1 MLVATA
7 PPPMPRNPA
16 ARAPALH
23 LSLAHAPQLQA
34 PGAAAV
40 SLSLLDGAL
49 LAWLALEGPTPRAHL
64 AALLWPHS
72 EPEAARNSLRQR
84 LFKLRQHSSVPLLGS
99 GATLTLAEG
108 VTHDL
113 FDADSVL
120 GDEALAI
127 GPEFD
132 AWLAQQ
138 RLRRSDR
145 LQQQLRELC
154 EGAEAVAD
162 WPDALAHAQELLA
175 LAPTSEE
182 AHRRLMRLHYLAGDR
197 SAALLAFDTC
207 ERMLKNEV
215 GARPSATTLAL
226 LATIEQSQ
234 PPLARVPAGRCVP
247 ASVLRPPRLVGR
259 AAPWRAIEDAW
270 AAGQLVLLSG
280 EGGMGKSRLAGD
292 FAAARGVAV
301 TAGARPGDERSP
313 YAAFSRLLRA
323 LPARVWPALAEPL
336 RRELARLLPELGDAP
351 PPLQGDPPRTRFF
364 NAVAAL
370 FGPGTAAAEGV
381 CFDDLHL
388 ADEASL
394 ELLQYVVDAHPGR
407 WLVGVRLA
415 EARPAARQLVDA
427 WLSRP
432 EAVHVPLQPLTL
444 AEVEELVDSLGLDG
458 VSGAQAAPALLQRSG
473 GNPLFLLETLKAGWL
488 QGGAAGRGELALAR
502 GTAPGVHALI
512 ERRISRLSTAAV
524 QVARCA
530 AVSAPDFSIELAA
543 HVLALRTIDLADPCA
558 ELEAAQVLVDGAFVH
573 DLVFEAALASVP
585 AAVARQLHAEVAAFL
600 ATRHGEPVRLA
611 AHWAAAERWREAAPA
626 YAAAA
631 GRALEAGRTAEAA
644 ALLADTAAAFHRGG
658 CGSERFAA
666 LVERARLLAS
676 SNPGPQA
683 QAAAVEVQALARDA
697 SQRLAALDVQL
708 TLAMSRSETHL
719 QLDTGR
725 QALAAARAAG
735 RADLELRFALL
746 VADALCDLRRAGEA
760 VAMLEPY
767 AAWARTQGAPQLHFD
782 YCIGMGLALDYADR
796 LREALPAWDSARDVA
811 QRAGRPDLV
820 WQALANAAS
829 TQAKMGFV
837 DRAAGQVEQAC
848 RIAQAESGDAAA
860 ELSVRVQQ
868 TRVTWA
874 HRLRDLGQ
882 YAPALALLEGA
893 LATFERTASTADA
906 AGAEHRLA
914 QLFQQLGQ
922 PARAKQL
929 LEPERNGLPPGLA
942 MMRLVHRADLAHQ
955 LGRDGLPLLR
965 QALAVIDSPDDVYH
979 RVASLFATRL
989 LPPDEGEALATSL
1002 AAWASARERL
1012 GMALAGH
1019 VRAAACAL
1027 VLGAPRRA
1035 RPHTEAALHLAA
1047 ERRPDSFYLP
1057 ELWLVAGQVDAA
1069 LGHAAAAATHWRT
1082 GAAWVR
1088 RTATEHVPPAYQ
1100 ESFLRRNAVN
1110 AELLQRAPASA

>member
-1 MLVATA
+1 
-7 PPPMPRNPA
+7 MPSTPA
-16 ARAPALH
+16 ARAPGPR
-23 LSLAHAPQLQA
+23 LSLARAPRLQA

-40 SLSLLDGAL
+40 PLSLLDGAL
-49 LAWLALEGPTPRAHL
+49 LAWLALEGPTPRARI
-64 AALLWPHS
+64 AALLWPQS

-84 LFKLRQHSSVPLLGS
+84 LFKLRHHGGLPLLAS
-99 GATLTLAEG
+99 GAALALAED

-120 GDEALAI
+120 GDEPLAI

-138 RLRRSDR
+138 RARRSDR

-154 EGAEAVAD
+154 EGAEAAAD
-162 WPDALAHAQELLA
+162 WPDALAHAHELLA

-197 SAALLAFDTC
+197 SAALLAFDAC

-215 GARPSATTLAL
+215 GARPSPATLAL
-226 LATIEQSQ
+226 LATIEQVQ
-234 PPLARVPAGRCVP
+234 PPLALVPAGRRVP

-259 AAPWRAIEDAW
+259 TAPWQAIEDAW
-270 AAGQLVLLSG
+270 ASGQLVLLSG

-292 FAAARGVAV
+292 FAAAHGVAV

-323 LPARVWPALAEPL
+323 LPAATWAVLAPPL
-336 RRELARLLPELGDAP
+336 RRELARLLPELGEAP
-351 PPLQGDPPRTRFF
+351 PPLQGDTQRTRFF

-370 FGPGTAAAEGV
+370 FGPGSVAAVGV

-388 ADEASL
+388 TDEASL
-394 ELLQYVVDAHPGR
+394 ELLQYIVDARPGR
-407 WLVGVRLA
+407 WLVGARLA
-415 EARPAARQLVDA
+415 EARPAARRLVDA

-444 AEVEELVDSLGLDG
+444 AEVAELVDSLGLDG
-458 VSGAQAAPALLQRSG
+458 VAGRQAAPALLQRSG
-473 GNPLFLLETLKAGWL
+473 GNPLYLLETLKAGWL
-488 QGGAAGRGELALAR
+488 QGSVGGELAVAR
-502 GTAPGVHALI
+502 GSSPGVHALI

-530 AVSAPDFSIELAA
+530 AVAAPDFSIELAA

-600 ATRHGEPVRLA
+600 AMRQGDPARLA
-611 AHWAAAERWREAAPA
+611 HHWAAAERWREAAPA
-626 YAAAA
+626 FGAAAE
-631 GRALEAGRTAEAA
+631 RALEAGRTADAA
-644 ALLADTAAAFHRGG
+644 ALLAEAAAAYARAGLAG
-658 CGSERFAA
+658 PRFDA
-666 LVERARLLAS
+666 LVDRARLLAN
-676 SNPGPQA
+676 SNSGPLA
-683 QAAAVEVQALARDA
+683 QAAVAEVQALAQDA
-697 SQRLAALDVQL
+697 PQRMTALDVQL

-719 QLDTGR
+719 QLDAGR
-725 QALAAARAAG
+725 QALAAARDAG

-760 VAMLEPY
+760 VALLEPY
-767 AAWARTQGAPQLHFD
+767 AAWAKAHAAPEMHFD
-782 YCIGMGLALDYADR
+782 YCSGMGMALDYADR

-811 QRAGRPDLV
+811 QRAARPDLV
-820 WQALANAAS
+820 WRALANAAS

-837 DRAAGQVEQAC
+837 DRAAQQVEQAC
-848 RIAQAESGDAAA
+848 RIAQAEVGDAAA
-860 ELSVRVQQ
+860 EPSVRMQQ

-874 HRLRDLGQ
+874 HRLRDLGH
-882 YAPALALLEGA
+882 YAPALALLESA
-893 LATFERTASTADA
+893 LATFERTASIADA

-922 PARAKQL
+922 PARAQHL
-929 LEPERNGLPPGLA
+929 LAPERSGLPPGLA

-965 QALAVIDSPDDVYH
+965 QALAVIDRPDDVYH
-979 RVASLFATRL
+979 RLASLFATRL

-1027 VLGAPRRA
+1027 ALGAPRRA
-1035 RPHTEAALHLAA
+1035 RPHIEAALHLAA

-1057 ELWLVAGQVDAA
+1057 ELWRVAGQVEAA
-1069 LGHAAAAATHWRT
+1069 LGHTAAAGKHWRT
-1082 GAAWVR
+1082 GAAWVQ
-1088 RTATEHVPPAYQ
+1088 RTAAEHVPPAYQ

-1110 AELLQRAPASA
+1110 ADLLQRAASAGA

>member
-1 MLVATA
+1 
-7 PPPMPRNPA
+7 MPRTSA
-16 ARAPALH
+16 HRATGPH
-23 LSLAHAPQLQA
+23 LSLAHAPLLHA

-40 SLSLLDGAL
+40 ALSLLDGAL
-49 LAWLALEGPTPRAHL
+49 LAWLALEGPTARAHL

-72 EPEAARNSLRQR
+72 ETEAARNSLRQR
-84 LFKLRQHSSVPLLGS
+84 LFKLRQHCRAPLL
-99 GATLTLAEG
+99 ATGTTLALADG

-132 AWLAQQ
+132 SWLTQQ
-138 RLRRSDR
+138 RARRSDR
-145 LQQQLRELC
+145 LQQSLRELC
-154 EGAEAVAD
+154 EGAEAAAD

-182 AHRRLMRLHYLAGDR
+182 AHRRLMRLHYLSGNR
-197 SAALLAFDTC
+197 SAALLAFDAC

-215 GARPSATTLAL
+215 GARPSAATLAL
-226 LATIEQSQ
+226 LATIEQVQ
-234 PPLARVPAGRCVP
+234 APLALVPAGRRVP

-259 AAPWRAIEDAW
+259 AAPWQAIEDAW
-270 AAGQLVLLSG
+270 ERGQPVLLSG

-292 FAAARGVAV
+292 FAAAHGVSVA
-301 TAGARPGDERSP
+301 AGARPGDARSP

-323 LPARVWPALAEPL
+323 LPGPVWPTLAPPL
-336 RRELARLLPELGDAP
+336 RRELSRLLPELGEAP
-351 PPLQGDPPRTRFF
+351 PALQGDTQRTRFF

-370 FGPGTAAAEGV
+370 FGPGSAAADGV
-381 CFDDLHL
+381 WFDDLHL
-388 ADEASL
+388 ADDASL

-407 WLVGVRLA
+407 WLVGARLA
-415 EARPAARQLVDA
+415 EAPPTARRLADA
-427 WLSRP
+427 WLSRS
-432 EAVHVPLQPLTL
+432 EAAHVPLQALTL
-444 AEVEELVDSLGLDG
+444 AEVAELVDSLGLDG
-458 VSGAQAAPALLQRSG
+458 YTGRRAAPALLQRSG

-488 QGGAAGRGELALAR
+488 QGAADGGGELAVAR
-502 GTAPGVHALI
+502 GASPGVHALI
-512 ERRISRLSTAAV
+512 ERRISRLSSAAV

-530 AVSAPDFSIELAA
+530 AVAAPDFSIELAA

-600 ATRHGEPVRLA
+600 ATRHGEPARLA
-611 AHWAAAERWREAAPA
+611 HHWVAAERWREAAKA
-626 YAAAA
+626 FRAAA
-631 GRALEAGRTAEAA
+631 GRALEAGRTADAAVLLAEAA
-644 ALLADTAAAFHRGG
+644 AAFQRSGLG
-658 CGSERFAA
+658 NERFEA
-666 LVERARLLAS
+666 LVDRARLLAN
-676 SNPGPQA
+676 SNPGPLA
-683 QAAAVEVQALARDA
+683 QAAVAEVQVLAQDA
-697 SQRLAALDVQL
+697 SQRLAALDVAL
-708 TLAMSRSETHL
+708 TLAMGRSETHL
-719 QLDTGR
+719 QLDAGR

-735 RADLELRFALL
+735 RADLELRFATL

-760 VAMLEPY
+760 LALLEPY
-767 AAWARTQGAPQLHFD
+767 AAWARAHAAPEMHFD
-782 YCIGMGLALDYADR
+782 YWSGMGMALDYADR
-796 LREALPAWDSARDVA
+796 LREALPAWDNARDVA

-820 WQALANAAS
+820 WRALANASS

-837 DRAAGQVEQAC
+837 DRAALQVEQAC
-848 RIAQAESGDAAA
+848 QIAQAEGGDAEAA
-860 ELSVRVQQ
+860 PSVRVQQ
-868 TRVTWA
+868 ARVTWA
-874 HRLRDLGQ
+874 HRLRDLGH
-882 YAPALALLEGA
+882 YAPALALLEDA
-893 LATFERTASTADA
+893 LATFERTAAGADA

-929 LEPERNGLPPGLA
+929 LEPERGGLPPGLA

-965 QALAVIDSPDDVYH
+965 QALTVIDRPDDVYH
-979 RVASLFATRL
+979 RLASLFATRL
-989 LPPDEGEALATSL
+989 LPPDEGEAVATSL

-1027 VLGAPRRA
+1027 ALGAPRRA
-1035 RPHTEAALHLAA
+1035 RPHVEAALHLGA

-1057 ELWLVAGQVDAA
+1057 ELWLVAGQVEAA
-1069 LGHAAAAATHWRT
+1069 LGHAAAAMAHWQT
-1082 GAAWVR
+1082 GAGWVQ
-1088 RTATEHVPPAYQ
+1088 RTAAAHVPPAYR

-1110 AELLQRAPASA
+1110 AELLQRVAAGA

>member
-1 MLVATA
+1 MA
-7 PPPMPRNPA
+7 RNPA

-23 LSLAHAPQLQA
+23 LSLAHAPRLQA
-34 PGAAAV
+34 PGVAGV
-40 SLSLLDGAL
+40 PLSLLDGAL
-49 LAWLALEGPTPRAHL
+49 LAWLALEGPTPRGRV

-84 LFKLRQHSSVPLLGS
+84 LFKLRQHSAAPLLGS
-99 GATLTLAEG
+99 GAALALAEG

-113 FDADSVL
+113 LDADGVL
-120 GDEALAI
+120 GDEPLAI

-154 EGAEAVAD
+154 EGAEAAAD
-162 WPDALAHAQELLA
+162 WPDALAHAHELLA
-175 LAPTSEE
+175 LAPTSED
-182 AHRRLMRLHYLAGDR
+182 AHCRLMRLHYLAGDR
-197 SAALLAFDTC
+197 SAALLAFDAC
-207 ERMLKNEV
+207 ERLLKDEV
-215 GARPSATTLAL
+215 GARPSPATLAL
-226 LATIEQSQ
+226 LATIEQVP
-234 PPLARVPAGRCVP
+234 PPLALVPAGRRVP

-259 AAPWRAIEDAW
+259 AAPWQAIEDAW

-292 FAAARGVAV
+292 FASAHGVAV
-301 TAGARPGDERSP
+301 AAGARPGDERSP

-323 LPARVWPALAEPL
+323 LPGGVWAALAAPL
-336 RRELARLLPELGDAP
+336 RQELARLLPELGDAP
-351 PPLQGDPPRTRFF
+351 PPLQGDTQRARFF

-370 FGPGTAAAEGV
+370 FGPGSAAAEGV

-407 WLVGVRLA
+407 WLVGCRLA
-415 EARPAARQLVDA
+415 EAPPAARGLAQA

-432 EAVHVPLQPLTL
+432 EAVHVPLPPLTL
-444 AEVEELVDSLGLDG
+444 AEVAELVDSLGLDG
-458 VSGAQAAPALLQRSG
+458 VAGQQVAPALRRRSG

-488 QGGAAGRGELALAR
+488 QDTVEGCGGGGGGGGGLALVHGA
-502 GTAPGVHALI
+502 APGVHALI
-512 ERRISRLSTAAV
+512 ERRISRLSAAAV

-530 AVSAPDFSIELAA
+530 AVAAPDFSIELAA
-543 HVLALRTIDLADPCA
+543 HVLALRTLDLADPCA

-600 ATRHGEPVRLA
+600 ATRRGEAARLA
-611 AHWAAAERWREAAPA
+611 HHWAAAERWREAAPA
-626 YAAAA
+626 FAAAA
-631 GRALEAGRTAEAA
+631 ARALEAGRTAAAA
-644 ALLADTAAAFHRGG
+644 ALLADAAAAFQRCGG
-658 CGSERFAA
+658 AGERFDA
-666 LVERARLLAS
+666 LVERARLLAN
-676 SNPGPQA
+676 SNPGPLA
-683 QAAAVEVQALARDA
+683 QAAVAEVQALARDA
-697 SQRLAALDVQL
+697 PQRLAALDVQL
-708 TLAMSRSETHL
+708 TLAMGRSETYL

-760 VAMLEPY
+760 VALLEPY
-767 AAWARTQGAPQLHFD
+767 AAWARAHAEPEMHFD
-782 YCIGMGLALDYADR
+782 YWSGVGMALDYADR
-796 LREALPAWDSARDVA
+796 LREALPAWGSARDVA
-811 QRAGRPDLV
+811 QRAGRSDLV
-820 WQALANAAS
+820 WRALANAAS

-837 DRAAGQVEQAC
+837 GRAAQQVEQAC
-848 RIAQAESGDAAA
+848 QIARAESGDAAA
-860 ELSVRVQQ
+860 EPSVRLQQ
-868 TRVTWA
+868 TQVTWA
-874 HRLRDLGQ
+874 HRLRDLGH
-882 YAPALALLEGA
+882 YTPALALLESA
-893 LATFERTASTADA
+893 LEAFERVAAGADA

-922 PARAKQL
+922 PARAKRL
-929 LEPERNGLPPGLA
+929 LATERSGLPPGLA

-955 LGRDGLPLLR
+955 LGRDGLPQMR
-965 QALAVIDSPDDVYH
+965 EALAVINRPDDVYH
-979 RVASLFATRL
+979 RLASLFATRL
-989 LPPDEGEALATSL
+989 LPPEEGEAVATSL

-1027 VLGAPRRA
+1027 ALGAPRRA
-1035 RPHTEAALHLAA
+1035 RPHVEAALHLVA
-1047 ERRPDSFYLP
+1047 ERQPDSFYLP
-1057 ELWLVAGQVDAA
+1057 ELWLVAGQVEAA
-1069 LGHAAAAATHWRT
+1069 LGQAAVAVVHWQS
-1082 GAAWVR
+1082 GAAWVQ
-1088 RTATEHVPPAYQ
+1088 RTATAQVPAAYR

-1110 AELLQRAPASA
+1110 AELLQRAAGGGA